1 MLYIEINLI
10 DYHGRMYLTVESS
23 IEINN
28 IITGSNNVTLRK
40 VNARAHG
47 FDKMYM
53 DTELIEDKLYQMI
66 DQFSQRNITSA
77 TFCVILLNKTHQFYD
92 GNDRTCKILFPNDI
106 VRQNI

>member
-10 DYHGRMYLTVESS
+10 DYHGRMYLIVESF

-40 VNARAHG
+40 VNVREHG

-53 DTELIEDKLYQMI
+53 DTEFIEDKLYQTT
-66 DQFSQRNITSA
+66 DQFSQRNIIST
-77 TFCVILLNKTHQFYD
+77 TFCVTLLTKHINFMMEMLE
-92 GNDRTCKILFPNDI
+92 R
-106 VRQNI
+106 VRYYFLMT